1 MRRQPTEAQVNTQ
14 EYGRR
19 PYGVG
24 FLVIGLDHTGP
35 HLYEFSPSG
44 TSFEYFAVS
53 IGARSQSA
61 KTYLEKHFESFADC
75 TYRTPSCF
83 PILAIILPTCASG
96 PRFFGRTFAGSLEEL
111 IRHGLHALRET
122 LQQDKELTTNN
133 TSIGILGP
141 CGLHEAAGTSIDFR
155 ILEGSPIEVYL
166 QTMQP
171 KEVPPPASASAS
183 ASAPPPAGS
192 DEDVQMSE

>member
-1 MRRQPTEAQVNTQ
+1 MNTQ

-75 TYRTPSCF
+75 TYRIPSCF
-83 PILAIILPTCASG
+83 PILAIILLTCTSG
-96 PRFFGRTFAGSLEEL
+96 PLFSDGR
-111 IRHGLHALRET
+111 
-122 LQQDKELTTNN
+122 LQAVWK
-133 TSIGILGP
+133 S
-141 CGLHEAAGTSIDFR
+141 
-155 ILEGSPIEVYL
+155 
-166 QTMQP
+166 
-171 KEVPPPASASAS
+171 
-183 ASAPPPAGS
+183 
-192 DEDVQMSE
+192 